1 MENSRKRTGRRNFL
15 LAVGAGSGA
24 AIAAVAAKTVP
35 QKEAANAKKDAQGSG
50 YQLSEHVRKYYRTT
64 LI

>member
-15 LAVGAGSGA
+15 IAVGAGSGA

-35 QKEAANAKKDAQGSG
+35 QKEASAAKKDGEGSG
-50 YQLSEHVRKYYRTT
+50 YQLSEHVRKYYRST
-64 LI
+64 LV

>member
-1 MENSRKRTGRRNFL
+1 MENSGKRTGRRNFL

-35 QKEAANAKKDAQGSG
+35 QKAASTAKKDEQGAG

>member
-1 MENSRKRTGRRNFL
+1 MENSSKKAGRRNFL
-15 LAVGAGSGA
+15 IAVGAGSGA

-35 QKEAANAKKDAQGSG
+35 QKEPPAAKTPEQGAG

-64 LI
+64 LV